1 MSNISTNALV
11 ELVKL
16 QDSAARSLK
25 SYKVSKVWFRF
36 GSLSRGRVATFPAA
50 TVGHAAAHS
59 WPGTTRRD
67 GTGEGGRGEKDTGS
81 WAGGGT
87 ATDVQNGE
95 KAWLWRGEAWELLG
109 GLDGSFLRCGGAGPG
124 PPRRR
129 PPPALPLRGAAPPHT
144 WGAAVSG
151 RGCCPPAC

>member
-36 GSLSRGRVATFPAA
+36 ASLSRGRVATFPAA

-59 WPGTTRRD
+59 WPGTTRRH
-67 GTGEGGRGEKDTGS
+67 GTGEGGRGKRT
-81 WAGGGT
+81 
-87 ATDVQNGE
+87 
-95 KAWLWRGEAWELLG
+95 R
-109 GLDGSFLRCGGAGPG
+109 
-124 PPRRR
+124 
-129 PPPALPLRGAAPPHT
+129 AA
-144 WGAAVSG
+144 G
-151 RGCCPPAC
+151 RGGDRYGRAKW